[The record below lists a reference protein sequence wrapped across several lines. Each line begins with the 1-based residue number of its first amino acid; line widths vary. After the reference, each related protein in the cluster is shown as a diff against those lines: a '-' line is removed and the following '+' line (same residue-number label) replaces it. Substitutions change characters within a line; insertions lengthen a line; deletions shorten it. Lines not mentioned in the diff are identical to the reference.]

1 MTEPAFTSINQFDR
15 SYTKVGNFGNQ
26 RSACSLF
33 SLITAF
39 RFMQD
44 GIVDKKRHLQ
54 NLDQAVANFVA
65 RGMSRSID
73 FAELL
78 QLQATYSDG
87 DVNGTS
93 VEMIA
98 ANIMGYEHIFRDEDA
113 VVERYA
119 VIFLKNYN
127 YFTVL
132 VSRQNDSIVYSVRDC
147 HMKEQYN
154 VVGFEAIKEY
164 LNRVYQFDHKPDL
177 GGYSDPD
184 IENLSNIEF
193 MVVDGQI
200 NISLDMSLYK
210 FQSDNPDEVVEQL
223 NNDNFEIVGI
233 ESDSDDEYDDEVGD
247 ICDEDDYEHEGK
259 KDMAMSIDEQMAL
272 ALQQSEM
279 SGSLGG
285 LGGDDDMASILA
297 QIAAMEAKSAK

>member
-15 SYTKVGNFGNQ
+15 SYTKVGNFGSQ

-44 GIVDKKRHLQ
+44 GIVSKKRHLQ
-54 NLDQAVANFVA
+54 NIDQAVANFVS

-78 QLQATYSDG
+78 QLQATYSDNN
-87 DVNGTS
+87 VNGTS

-113 VVERYA
+113 VIDRYA
-119 VIFLKNYN
+119 IIFLKNYN

-132 VSRQNDSIVYSVRDC
+132 VSRNGDQVVYSVRDC
-147 HMKEQYN
+147 HMKEQYDI
-154 VVGFEAIKEY
+154 VGFENIKGY

-177 GGYSDPD
+177 GGYSNPEID
-184 IENLSNIEF
+184 NLSNIEF
-193 MVVDGQI
+193 MVVDDLI
-200 NISLDMSLYK
+200 NIQLDMSLYQ
-210 FQSDNPDEVVEQL
+210 FQSENPDEVLEQL
-223 NNDNFEIVGI
+223 NKDNFEIVGI
-233 ESDSDDEYDDEVGD
+233 EPDSEDEFEEEIGD
-247 ICDEDDYEHEGK
+247 ICDEDDFEHQGK
-259 KDMAMSIDEQMAL
+259 RDITMSIDEQMAM
-272 ALQQSEM
+272 ALQSEM
-279 SGSLGG
+279 
-285 LGGDDDMASILA
+285 GGDDDDISSILA
-297 QIAAMEAKSAK
+297 QIAAMEAKTAK